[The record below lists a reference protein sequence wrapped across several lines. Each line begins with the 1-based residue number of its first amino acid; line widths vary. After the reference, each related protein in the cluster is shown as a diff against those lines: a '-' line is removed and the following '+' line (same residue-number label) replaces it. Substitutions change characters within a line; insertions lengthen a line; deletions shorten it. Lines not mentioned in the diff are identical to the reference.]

1 MPWGKGEG
9 WREERKKEER
19 RERGER
25 EGGEKEERIHIS
37 FKSFVPQRL
46 QPAVRLISVEM
57 KTNAASAIRIICC
70 TLRKYVLFIK
80 LDKI

>member
-1 MPWGKGEG
+1 MEGREGKK
-9 WREERKKEER
+9 RKGG
-19 RERGER
+19 RGER
-25 EGGEKEERIHIS
+25 EKGVRIHIS

-46 QPAVRLISVEM
+46 QLVVRLISVEM